1 MEKVT
6 HDEIPR
12 RLVVTVAR
20 EVVAAEATALEHELA
35 TVDTQTH
42 GWTPRR
48 PDLYVHRCLLDRD
61 SIHSW
66 ENGCTVAVT
75 PLRRPP
81 RARPSR
87 RFLRKSRTPDPQPA
101 VGPSK
106 RAGTGRRR

>member
-6 HDEIPR
+6 YDAIPR

-20 EVVAAEATALEHELA
+20 EVVGAEATALEHGMA

-42 GWTPRR
+42 GWTPRG

-75 PLRRPP
+75 PLRRA
-81 RARPSR
+81 ARPPILAEIPNARSAAR
-87 RFLRKSRTPDPQPA
+87 GRAIQESRT
-101 VGPSK
+101 
-106 RAGTGRRR
+106 GRHR